1 MRVPFD
7 WRLDFRNAFRILRLR
22 RMLGVHF
29 HRLAY
34 RCWLALRLGV
44 LKMSVIR
51 SIPLRIALFASAL
64 LLIGTSGSVQAVDK
78 LRVAVEGAYP
88 PFSWKEPD
96 GTLKGFDIDIASAVC
111 VFTKRECVL
120 VEQEWDGMI
129 PGLLARKYD
138 VIIASMSITEERKKK
153 IDFTDKYYNTP
164 AMLVAKAESGL
175 TPTRAGLAG
184 KRIGVQRAT
193 THQCHAE
200 KVFTDSEI
208 VLYQTQEEVFQDLVN
223 GRLDVQLSDSIQAQ
237 TGFLAQPQGRGY
249 AFLGDAIND
258 KACFGEGAGF
268 ALRKQDK
275 QLTELMNKAIA
286 ALRANGTYQRIND
299 KYFKVDVYGE

>member
-1 MRVPFD
+1 MPT
-7 WRLDFRNAFRILRLR
+7 LRS
-22 RMLGVHF
+22 M
-29 HRLAY
+29 
-34 RCWLALRLGV
+34 
-44 LKMSVIR
+44 
-51 SIPLRIALFASAL
+51 PLRFAL
-64 LLIGTSGSVQAVDK
+64 LASVLLFIGTSGNAQAVDK

-96 GTLKGFDIDIASAVC
+96 GTLKGFDIDIAAAVC
-111 VFTKRECVL
+111 AFIKRDCAL

-153 IDFTDKYYNTP
+153 IDFTVKYYNTP
-164 AMLVAKAESGL
+164 AMLVARADSGL
-175 TPTRAGLAG
+175 AATRAGLAG

-193 THQCHAE
+193 THQCHAD
-200 KVFTDSEI
+200 KAFADSEI
-208 VLYQTQEEVFQDLVN
+208 VLYQTQEEVFQDLAS
-223 GRLDVQLSDSIQAQ
+223 GRLDAQLSDSIQAQ
-237 TGFLAQPQGRGY
+237 TGFLEQPQGQGY
-249 AFLGDAIND
+249 AFLGTAIND

-275 QLTELMNKAIA
+275 ELTKLMSEAIV

-299 KYFKVDVYGE
+299 KYFKVDVYGQ